1 MCMSKEGAFYPE
13 FLSTRYIPALIRCTA
28 PRSHYSTTH
37 DNPGRVKEK
46 GKEKGEGEE
55 AVGKGKER
63 AKRRGKQK
71 ESNQVWNN
79 AEIPQSESQRRTVYA
94 LSTPL
99 GKAGVAVVRI
109 SGPDAL
115 QAWSGMTRPATR
127 RADPTSDRQREPT
140 PWRMERR
147 DIVHP
152 TTKDKL
158 DDGLVVF
165 FKAPSSFTTEDVLEL
180 HIHSGR
186 AVISSVLSALAHIPG
201 CRPAEPGEFT
211 RRAFEGG
218 RLDLT
223 QVEGLKDL
231 INAET
236 ELQRRMA
243 LQNAG
248 GAAKQE
254 FDELRSDIL
263 ECLVLLEAIVD
274 FSEEFHEGDEEKLF
288 QDTQELARGLC
299 DRISDHLNNPRGEIL
314 RSGIR
319 LAIFGPP
326 NVGKSSLLNYLA
338 KREASIVTD
347 VPGTTRDVVELS
359 LDLGGLPVIVADT
372 AGLRK
377 ADDLV
382 ENIGIGRAQDT
393 VKGSNISLC
402 VLSLPDALVQ
412 TPEGPRIQIPPSV
425 APLIT
430 PSTYFLLNKMDM
442 VKSPPDMSGVQ
453 AAVEGTRVVGGNSG
467 EDGEGK
473 GEEVGAL
480 GNRAWAVSLRT
491 GDGMGTFLEGFTE
504 VLRERYDF
512 SQDQDGSTVPLI
524 THARH
529 RHHLQTAIDHL
540 HAFTSFLHPSTPRT
554 AESKYVDIA
563 AEEVR
568 QAAKAIGKVT
578 GAIDNEDVLDQLFRD
593 FCIGK

>member
-1 MCMSKEGAFYPE
+1 MGGWTRHGCTLERHVHVQGRRV
-13 FLSTRYIPALIRCTA
+13 LSRISVDALYSRFDSLHRPSIVSDHSLRHHC
-28 PRSHYSTTH
+28 RHYSTTH

-288 QDTQELARGLC
+288 QDSMSNSSSIIRVLT
-299 DRISDHLNNPRGEIL
+299 IDHLNNPRGEIL

-442 VKSPPDMSGVQ
+442 VKSPPDMSG
-453 AAVEGTRVVGGNSG
+453 
-467 EDGEGK
+467 

-540 HAFTSFLHPSTPRT
+540 HAFTSFRD
-554 AESKYVDIA
+554 KYVDIA